1 MRHGVRGRQLGRNT
15 SHRRALFRTLV
26 TSVLDKEK
34 IETTVEK
41 AKEIRPIVE
50 RMITYGKRGDL
61 NSRRIAASFISTR
74 DVVKKLFDTIAP
86 RFKDRAGGY
95 TRIIRT
101 RRRQGDA
108 AEMAVIEL
116 LGAESK
122 PEEKKEEKKSPAKK
136 AKAEAM
142 AKAKAEKPAK
152 KEKAEK
158 PKAKEAKAPKTEK
171 AKEKPKEKAKKKAKE
186 KESPQ

>member
-61 NSRRIAASFISTR
+61 NSRRIAASFITTR

-86 RFKDRAGGY
+86 RFKDRNGGY

-136 AKAEAM
+136 AKVE

-158 PKAKEAKAPKTEK
+158 TKAKEAKEPKAEK
-171 AKEKPKEKAKKKAKE
+171 VNEKPKEKAKKKAKE
-186 KESPQ
+186 KEPPK

>member
-41 AKEIRPIVE
+41 AKEIRPMVE

-86 RFKDRAGGY
+86 RFKDRNGGY

-101 RRRQGDA
+101 RRRQGDG

-122 PEEKKEEKKSPAKK
+122 PEEKKEEKKAPAKK
-136 AKAEAM
+136 AKVE

-158 PKAKEAKAPKTEK
+158 PKAKEAKEPKAEK
-171 AKEKPKEKAKKKAKE
+171 VKDKPKEKAKKKTKE
-186 KESPQ
+186 KEPPK

>member
-86 RFKDRAGGY
+86 RFKDRNGGY

-101 RRRQGDA
+101 RRRQGDG

-116 LGAESK
+116 LGTESK
-122 PEEKKEEKKSPAKK
+122 PEEKKEEKKAPAKK
-136 AKAEAM
+136 AKVE

-152 KEKAEK
+152 KEKAVK
-158 PKAKEAKAPKTEK
+158 PKAKEAKEPKAEK
-171 AKEKPKEKAKKKAKE
+171 VKDKPKEKAKKKTKE
-186 KESPQ
+186 KEPPK

>member
-61 NSRRIAASFISTR
+61 NSRRIAASFITTR

-86 RFKDRAGGY
+86 RFKDRNGGY

-116 LGAESK
+116 LGTEAK

-136 AKAEAM
+136 AKAEA
-142 AKAKAEKPAK
+142 KAKAEKPAK

-158 PKAKEAKAPKTEK
+158 TKAKEAKEPKAEK
-171 AKEKPKEKAKKKAKE
+171 VNEKPKEKAKKKAKE
-186 KESPQ
+186 KEPPK

>member
-41 AKEIRPIVE
+41 AKEIRPMVE

-86 RFKDRAGGY
+86 RFKDRNGGY

-101 RRRQGDA
+101 RRRVGDA

-116 LGAESK
+116 LGAEVK
-122 PEEKKEEKKSPAKK
+122 PEEKKEEKKAAAKK
-136 AKAEAM
+136 AKVE
-142 AKAKAEKPAK
+142 AKAKTEKPAK
-152 KEKAEK
+152 KEKEAK
-158 PKAKEAKAPKTEK
+158 PKSKEAKAPKAEK

>member
-61 NSRRIAASFISTR
+61 NSRRIAASFITTR

-86 RFKDRAGGY
+86 RFKDRNGGY

-136 AKAEAM
+136 AKAEA
-142 AKAKAEKPAK
+142 KAKAEKPAK

-158 PKAKEAKAPKTEK
+158 TKAKEAKEPKAEK
-171 AKEKPKEKAKKKAKE
+171 VNEKPKEKAKKKAKE
-186 KESPQ
+186 KEPPK

>member
-1 MRHGVRGRQLGRNT
+1 MRHRVGGRQLGRNT

-41 AKEIRPIVE
+41 AKEIRPMVE
-50 RMITYGKRGDL
+50 KMITFGKRGDL

-86 RFKDRAGGY
+86 RFKDRNGGY

-101 RRRQGDA
+101 RRRVGDG

-116 LGAESK
+116 LGAEAK
-122 PEEKKEEKKSPAKK
+122 PEEKKEEKKTTAKK
-136 AKAEAM
+136 AKVE

-152 KEKAEK
+152 KEKEAK
-158 PKAKEAKAPKTEK
+158 PKSKEAKAPKAEK
-171 AKEKPKEKAKKKAKE
+171 AKEKTKKKIKE
-186 KESPQ
+186 KEPQQ

>member
-1 MRHGVRGRQLGRNT
+1 
-15 SHRRALFRTLV
+15 
-26 TSVLDKEK
+26 LDKEK

-41 AKEIRPIVE
+41 AKEIRPMVE

-86 RFKDRAGGY
+86 RFKDRNGGY

-101 RRRQGDA
+101 RRRQGDG

-122 PEEKKEEKKSPAKK
+122 PEEKKEEKKAPAKK
-136 AKAEAM
+136 AKVE

-158 PKAKEAKAPKTEK
+158 PKAKEAKEPKAEK
-171 AKEKPKEKAKKKAKE
+171 VKDKPKEKAKKKTKE
-186 KESPQ
+186 KEPPK

>member
-61 NSRRIAASFISTR
+61 NSRRIAASFISTK

-86 RFKDRAGGY
+86 RFKDRNGGY

-136 AKAEAM
+136 TKAE

>member
-50 RMITYGKRGDL
+50 KMITYGKRGDL
-61 NSRRIAASFISTR
+61 NSRRIAASFISTK

-86 RFKDRAGGY
+86 RFKDRNGGY

-116 LGAESK
+116 LGTESK
-122 PEEKKEEKKSPAKK
+122 PEDKKEEKKSPAKK
-136 AKAEAM
+136 AKAET
-142 AKAKAEKPAK
+142 KAKAEKPAK
-152 KEKAEK
+152 KEKEAK
-158 PKAKEAKAPKTEK
+158 PKAKEAKAPKAEK
-171 AKEKPKEKAKKKAKE
+171 SMEKPKEKAKKKAKE

>member
-86 RFKDRAGGY
+86 RFKDRNGGY

-136 AKAEAM
+136 AKAEA
-142 AKAKAEKPAK
+142 KAKAEKPAK

-158 PKAKEAKAPKTEK
+158 PKAKEAKAEK
-171 AKEKPKEKAKKKAKE
+171 VNEKPKEKAKKKTKE
-186 KESPQ
+186 KEPPK

>member
-61 NSRRIAASFISTR
+61 NSRRIAASFITTR

-86 RFKDRAGGY
+86 RFKDRNGGY

-116 LGAESK
+116 LGAELK
-122 PEEKKEEKKSPAKK
+122 PEEKKEEKKPPAKK
-136 AKAEAM
+136 AKTE

-158 PKAKEAKAPKTEK
+158 PKAKEAKAEK
-171 AKEKPKEKAKKKAKE
+171 VNEKPKEKAKKKAKE
-186 KESPQ
+186 KEPPK

>member
-61 NSRRIAASFISTR
+61 NSRRIAASFITTR

-86 RFKDRAGGY
+86 RFKDRNGGY

-136 AKAEAM
+136 AKAEA
-142 AKAKAEKPAK
+142 KAKAEKPAK

-158 PKAKEAKAPKTEK
+158 TKAKEAKEPKAEK
-171 AKEKPKEKAKKKAKE
+171 VNEKPKEKAKKKTKE
-186 KESPQ
+186 KEPPK

>member
-1 MRHGVRGRQLGRNT
+1 MRHRVGGRQLGRNT

-41 AKEIRPIVE
+41 AKEIRPMVE
-50 RMITYGKRGDL
+50 KMITFGKRGDL

-86 RFKDRAGGY
+86 RFKDRNGGY

-101 RRRQGDA
+101 RRRVGDG

-116 LGAESK
+116 LGEAK
-122 PEEKKEEKKSPAKK
+122 PEEKKEEKKTTAKK
-136 AKAEAM
+136 AKVE

-152 KEKAEK
+152 KEKEAK
-158 PKAKEAKAPKTEK
+158 PKSKEAKAPKTEK
-171 AKEKPKEKAKKKAKE
+171 AKEKPKEKTKKKTKE
-186 KESPQ
+186 KEPPQ